1 MTDDKPKR
9 SRLED
14 EVLEIL
20 AKTDRPSTA
29 TEKARSHLRVVK
41 AKRNRV
47 SLSQVSWLDQPWGW
61 FGIALV
67 VFLIGGAFFDSG
79 LVWQLIRFGGLAA
92 VIMGV
97 VRLFK
102 PARPNP
108 VRKIWRGRPVDMSR
122 RGPDLHDK
130 WDDWRKRR

>member
-1 MTDDKPKR
+1 MTDDTPKR

-20 AKTDRPSTA
+20 AKADRPSTPA
-29 TEKARSHLRVVK
+29 EKARSHLRVVK
-41 AKRNRV
+41 SRRNRV
-47 SLSQVSWLDQPWGW
+47 SLARFGWLDQPWGW
-61 FGIALV
+61 FGLALV
-67 VFLIGGAFFDSG
+67 IFLIGGQLFDSG
-79 LVWQLIRFGGLAA
+79 LVWQLIRFAGLAA
-92 VIMGV
+92 LIMGI

-102 PARPNP
+102 PARPHP

-122 RGPDLHDK
+122 PGVDLPDK

>member
-20 AKTDRPSTA
+20 ARADRPSTP

-41 AKRNRV
+41 AKRNRF
-47 SLSQVSWLDQPWGW
+47 SLRQVSWLDQSWGW

-67 VFLIGGAFFDSG
+67 IFLIGGAFFDSG
-79 LVWQLIRFGGLAA
+79 LVWQLIRFAGLAA

-102 PARPNP
+102 PARPNS
-108 VRKIWRGRPVDMSR
+108 VRKMWRGRPVDMSR
-122 RGPDLHDK
+122 PGVDLGDK

>member
-1 MTDDKPKR
+1 MTDEKPKR

-20 AKTDRPSTA
+20 AKADRESTP

-41 AKRNRV
+41 AKHSRI
-47 SLSQVSWLDQPWGW
+47 SLGRASWLDQPWGW
-61 FGIALV
+61 FGLALV
-67 VFLIGGAFFDSG
+67 IFLVGGALFDSG
-79 LVWQLIRFGGLAA
+79 LIWQLIRFAGLSAL
-92 VIMGV
+92 VIGV

-102 PARPNP
+102 PARPNA
-108 VRKIWRGRPVDMSR
+108 VRKMWRGRPVDMSR
-122 RGPDLHDK
+122 PGIDLHDK